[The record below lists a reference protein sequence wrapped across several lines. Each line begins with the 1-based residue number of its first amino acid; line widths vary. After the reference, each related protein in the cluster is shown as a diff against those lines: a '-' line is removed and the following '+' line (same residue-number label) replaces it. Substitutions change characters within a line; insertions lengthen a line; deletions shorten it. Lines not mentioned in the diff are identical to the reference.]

1 VDALR
6 LFWYFE
12 PRMALWGLGFG
23 SGLGTTY
30 GLLLG
35 GLTFPY
41 GVGFL
46 LIGPLFGAVGGLV
59 LGILCSAVLL
69 IFTLA
74 YCPRDASRYR
84 AVAGLVCAAAT
95 ALAVVSSWEI
105 ALQLSSGTA
114 SLASGLTLEEHL
126 AETVIL
132 VIVPALI
139 AAGAAWWA
147 GRRVAKQYIR
157 DFGEQDNHSREQASH
172 ESPSE
177 TRRNQ

>member
-1 VDALR
+1 MSTPGM
-6 LFWYFE
+6 FWFFLW
-12 PRMALWGLGFG
+12 RMTLWGLGLG

-30 GLLLG
+30 GLLVG

-46 LIGPLFGAVGGLV
+46 LVGPLFGAVGGLV
-59 LGILCSAVLL
+59 LGILCGGVLL

-74 YCPRDASRYR
+74 YRPRDASRYR

-95 ALAVVSSWEI
+95 ALAVVFCWEI

-114 SLASGLTLEEHL
+114 SLASDMMLEEYL

-147 GRRVAKQYIR
+147 GIRVAHQYMGE
-157 DFGEQDNHSREQASH
+157 FGGPITR
-172 ESPSE
+172 SPTHATGE
-177 TRRNQ
+177 TLVEKARRR